1 MSHYQDI
8 DTCMK
13 DEKALIRALA
23 RVGYNTVELHAEA
36 QNLYGY
42 QGDKREQKAEVII
55 RRAYVGSSSNDIGY
69 VKGPDGNF
77 KALISDYDS
86 NKHNTEWQNKVSTYY
101 NIEKA
106 KMTYENKRMK
116 YTETVDDKGRVQ
128 LKARLHV

>member
-1 MSHYQDI
+1 M
-8 DTCMK
+8 
-13 DEKALIRALA
+13 
-23 RVGYNTVELHAEA
+23 GYKPEVHEEPKY
-36 QNLYGY
+36 LYGY

-86 NKHNTEWQNKVSTYY
+86 HKHNAEWQNKVSTYY

-106 KMTYENKRMK
+106 KLTCENKRMK
-116 YTETVDDKGRVQ
+116 YTETVDDKGRIQ
-128 LKARLHV
+128 LIARLHVLNIWF